1 MKRTYIAIIFILVL
15 ALIFAFQNTDP
26 ISLKFLAWQINGSQ
40 ALIILSIFFIGY
52 LGGWLLGMV
61 KLPKIKREVRDL
73 KKQSA
78 MSQGTASESA
88 AGITNTNK

>member
-52 LGGWLLGMV
+52 LGGWLLGMSSLWR
-61 KLPKIKREVRDL
+61 KNRELRDL

-78 MSQGTASESA
+78 MSQATAADSA
-88 AGITNTNK
+88 ADITKIN

>member
-52 LGGWLLGMV
+52 LGGWLLGMSSIWR
-61 KLPKIKREVRDL
+61 KNRELRDL

-78 MSQGTASESA
+78 MSQATATDSA
-88 AGITNTNK
+88 AGITNINK